1 MRQLAARIFGAFF
14 AALLLTA
21 FGAIGLTSWVLADRQ
36 KMADA
41 ELLEAA
47 QAAAAALASADRD
60 GLLAWAKNRS
70 AENRHQLEIL
80 VVDET
85 GVDVLG
91 RLVPGSEAVTPSA
104 STEEDWEYDFPAVML
119 SLPTATPLLY
129 AADGEPFR
137 LLPVPRRAGLAA
149 WRDVPLQ
156 LMMLALIVTGLVSLL
171 LARSITRP
179 ILALER
185 TTESL
190 AGGTLEARVPS
201 TARDRSDEIGRL
213 ARSLDTMAERLGSL
227 IRGQRQLLR
236 DVSHEVRSPLA
247 RIRLASG
254 LMVQRDP
261 AASAAAARIDD
272 EVTRLDELIDKIL
285 DVSRLESGSISW
297 QREPLELRSLVEGLV
312 IDAAFEASQIGKSLE
327 SRLVDAPLPIIGDKY
342 WVLAAIENI
351 VRNALRHTPEASRV
365 TIDLQ
370 QLDDEKT
377 NFATLS
383 VSDTGRGLSEEEL
396 KRIFEPFFRG
406 STDGDGHAASPRA
419 AGSGLGLAIAARV
432 VQAHGGRIEAKNLR
446 GDDGAVQGLQVILTW
461 PLADTPHR
469 GFRAASEP

>member
-1 MRQLAARIFGAFF
+1 MAFF

-21 FGAIGLTSWVLADRQ
+21 LGAIGLTSWVLADRQ
-36 KMADA
+36 KVADT

-47 QAAAAALASADRD
+47 QAAAAALALADRD
-60 GLLAWAKNRS
+60 GLLAWAKKRG
-70 AENRHQLEIL
+70 AESRHQLEIL

-85 GVDVLG
+85 GVDILG
-91 RLVPGSEAVTPSA
+91 RPVPGSDVETPNA
-104 STEEDWEYDFPAVML
+104 STEEDWEYDFPAVLL

-129 AADGEPFR
+129 GADGEPFR
-137 LLPVPRRAGLAA
+137 LLPVPRRTGLAA

-185 TTESL
+185 TTETL
-190 AGGTLEARVPS
+190 AGGTLEVRVPAA
-201 TARDRSDEIGRL
+201 ARNRSDEIGRL

-254 LMVQRDP
+254 LMAQRDP
-261 AASAAAARIDD
+261 AASAAAARIDN

-285 DVSRLESGSISW
+285 DVSRLESGSVSW
-297 QREPLELRSLVEGLV
+297 QQEPLELRGLVEGIV
-312 IDAAFEASQIGKSLE
+312 VDGAFEASQLGKSLE
-327 SRLVDAPLPIIGDKY
+327 SRLVDAPLPIIGDRH
-342 WVLAAIENI
+342 WVLAAIENV
-351 VRNALRHTPEASRV
+351 VRNALKHTPKASRV
-365 TIDLQ
+365 KIELQ
-370 QLDDEKT
+370 QLDDGKT
-377 NFATLS
+377 NLATLI

-396 KRIFEPFFRG
+396 KRIFDPFFRG
-406 STDGDGHAASPRA
+406 SADGDGHAASPRA

-432 VQAHGGRIEAKNLR
+432 VQAHGGVIEARNLR
-446 GDDGAVQGLQVILTW
+446 GDDGSVQGLQVILRW
-461 PLADTPHR
+461 PLADILHR

>member
-1 MRQLAARIFGAFF
+1 MAFF

-36 KMADA
+36 KVADT

-47 QAAAAALASADRD
+47 QAAAAALALADRD
-60 GLLAWAKNRS
+60 GLLAWAKKRG
-70 AENRHQLEIL
+70 AESRHQLEIL

-85 GVDVLG
+85 GVDILG
-91 RLVPGSEAVTPSA
+91 RPVPGSDVETPNA
-104 STEEDWEYDFPAVML
+104 STEEDWEYDFPAVLL

-129 AADGEPFR
+129 GADGEPFR
-137 LLPVPRRAGLAA
+137 LLPVPRRTGLAA

-185 TTESL
+185 TTETL
-190 AGGTLEARVPS
+190 AGGTLEVRVPAA
-201 TARDRSDEIGRL
+201 ARNRSDEIGRL

-254 LMVQRDP
+254 LMAQRDP
-261 AASAAAARIDD
+261 AASAAAARIDN

-285 DVSRLESGSISW
+285 DVSRLESGSVSW
-297 QREPLELRSLVEGLV
+297 QQEPLELRGLVEGIV
-312 IDAAFEASQIGKSLE
+312 VDGAFEASQLGIELQT
-327 SRLVDAPLPIIGDKY
+327 RLTDEPLLIEGDRH
-342 WVLAAIENI
+342 WVQSAIENV
-351 VRNALRHTPEASRV
+351 VRNALRHTQVGARV
-365 TIDLQ
+365 LVLLERDANCAKLV
-370 QLDDEKT
+370 
-377 NFATLS
+377 
-383 VSDTGRGLSEEEL
+383 VSDTGPGLEEAEL
-396 KRIFEPFFRG
+396 SKIFEPFYRG
-406 STDGDGHAASPRA
+406 RGNT
-419 AGSGLGLAIAARV
+419 GSSGAGLGLAIVARV
-432 VQAHGGRIEAKNLR
+432 LQGHGGSVSARNLHESS
-446 GDDGAVQGLQVILTW
+446 GAISGLEIVLRW
-461 PLADTPHR
+461 PLDLKPARADQTTDAHADR
-469 GFRAASEP
+469 VQRSRE